1 MSKDQITMY
10 GADWCGDCRRSK
22 RLLAELGVEYTN
34 IDVEADLSAADK
46 VREINGGAQS
56 IPVIVFSD
64 GTHLTEPSD
73 MDLTAKL
80 KSLSIIQKKLYTQAD
95 VIAALK
101 TTIGKDPFNT
111 RARMAAAKPAN
122 LWSITMALFVVTL

>member
-22 RLLAELGVEYTN
+22 RLLEELDVQVN
-34 IDVEADLSAADK
+34 HIDVEVDRSAAAK
-46 VREINGGAQS
+46 VVEINGGAQS

-73 MDLTAKL
+73 NDLKAKLTAL
-80 KSLSIIQKKLYTQAD
+80 GII
-95 VIAALK
+95 
-101 TTIGKDPFNT
+101 
-111 RARMAAAKPAN
+111 
-122 LWSITMALFVVTL
+122 